1 MEENARIKERLQRKA
16 AQAGV
21 PISGTFEL
29 TPRCNLS
36 CRMCYVRM
44 SPEEMKPYGR
54 ELTAREWISLG
65 EQATQS
71 GMLFL
76 LLTGGEPM
84 LRPDF
89 SEIYE
94 AMSQMGPSISINTNG
109 TMLSKQVRDLLE
121 RRPPSQLNVTLYGP
135 KAATYDTL
143 CGSSCAFEKTM
154 DTLRWARDI
163 GILLNVNITVTPW
176 NMDQITE
183 LEALAERENLHLRMT
198 FYNFPPSRR
207 NTKTDFSRIAAEDVG
222 RMIAQRECRLQG
234 VESLTVRANSILKSV
249 LSCPERQNSGI
260 SEGEGISCFAGR
272 SQFWV
277 AWNGEMTPCG
287 MLDVPKTAPLSEGF
301 QASWEKIKQE
311 TARIRL
317 CSDCISCKERDTC
330 FNCAA
335 VMCTET
341 GSFEGR
347 PDYMCRL
354 NHAYREEIILLAEKA
369 RSVGN
374 GR

>member
-1 MEENARIKERLQRKA
+1 MEDNVAIKERLQRKA

-29 TPRCNLS
+29 TPRCNLR

-44 SPEEMKPYGR
+44 TPEEMKPYGR
-54 ELTAREWISLG
+54 ELTAQEWISLG
-65 EQATQS
+65 EQAMQS

-89 SEIYE
+89 PEIYD

-121 RRPPSQLNVTLYGP
+121 KRPPSQLNVTLYGP
-135 KAATYDTL
+135 KEATYDAL
-143 CGSSCAFEKTM
+143 CGDSRAFEQTI
-154 DTLRWARDI
+154 DTLRWARDL
-163 GILLNVNITVTPW
+163 GILLNVNVTVTPW

-183 LEALAERENLHLRMT
+183 LEALAEREDLYLRLT

-207 NTKTDFSRIAAEDVG
+207 NTKTDFSRLAAEDVG
-222 RMIAQRECRLQG
+222 RMIAQREYRRQG
-234 VESLTVRANSILKSV
+234 SENLTVKANSILKTM
-249 LSCPERQNSGI
+249 LSCHEMQNPGCP
-260 SEGEGISCFAGR
+260 EGEGIRCFAGR

-287 MLDVPKTAPLSEGF
+287 MLDVPKAAPLSEGF
-301 QASWEKIKQE
+301 LASWEKIKQD
-311 TARIRL
+311 TAKIRL
-317 CSDCISCKERDTC
+317 CSDCITCKERDTC

-335 VMCTET
+335 VMRTET
-341 GSFEGR
+341 GSFDGR

-354 NHAYREEIILLAEKA
+354 NHAYRDEVILLAEKV
-369 RSVGN
+369 RSIKEE
-374 GR
+374 